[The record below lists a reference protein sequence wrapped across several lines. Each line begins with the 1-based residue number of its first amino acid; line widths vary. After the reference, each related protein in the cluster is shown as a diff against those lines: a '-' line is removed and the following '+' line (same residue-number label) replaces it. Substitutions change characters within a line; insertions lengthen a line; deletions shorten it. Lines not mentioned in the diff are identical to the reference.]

1 MAFPTSNLSGEN
13 VLRDIHD
20 PVTQTIRTSA
30 TAIIAPG
37 LQVEIDHFT
46 DSIRLGD
53 GTSFLTSTQ
62 LSGKNGLDVNLIDK
76 QIEIK
81 NGSNILAVNADG
93 SINASVIID
102 HTEDSIRLGDG
113 SVYFTSTTTGP
124 KTGLDVNLMNANLP
138 LPLGAATETTLV
150 SVLTELQQKTEPSDA
165 QNIRVISSITDSI
178 TVPGISSIDSKIP
191 TQGQKVSAQSIP
203 VVFASDQSPL
213 SVNLGN
219 EPFKVSGTKDGL
231 AGGTEYT
238 FVNNERQQVLN
249 AHDRIDT
256 YTYADFG
263 TKTQR
268 ITRVDYTSAT
278 FPGITIRRDFN
289 YVLDGNK
296 YRRTNSPWVIV

>member
-1 MAFPTSNLSGEN
+1 MPYPTSQLSGEN

-20 PVTQTIRTSA
+20 PATQTIRTSA

-53 GTSFLTSTQ
+53 GTNFLTSTQ

-76 QIEIK
+76 QVELK
-81 NGSNILAVNADG
+81 SGSNVLAINADG
-93 SINASVIID
+93 SLNASVVID
-102 HTEDSIRLGDG
+102 HTEDSIRLGNG
-113 SVYFTSTTTGP
+113 TTLFTGTTVGP
-124 KTGLDVNLMNANLP
+124 KTGLDVNVMNSSLP
-138 LPLGAATETTLV
+138 LPLGAATETTLA
-150 SVLTELQQKTEPSDA
+150 SVLTELQQKTEPSDI
-165 QNIRVISSITDSI
+165 QNIRVISSVTDSI

-191 TQGQKVSAQSIP
+191 TQGQKPSAQSIP
-203 VVFASDQSPL
+203 VVFANDQSPL

-219 EPFKVSGTKDGL
+219 EPFKVSGTKDGTT
-231 AGGTEYT
+231 GGLEYT
-238 FVNNERQQVLN
+238 FVNNERQQVLE

-263 TKTQR
+263 TKNQR
-268 ITRVDYTSAT
+268 IIRVDYTSAT
-278 FPGITIRRDFN
+278 FPGIVVRRDFN

-296 YRRTNSPWVIV
+296 YKRTNSPWTIV